1 MKNYL
6 YILTAI
12 LIFAFSETISF
23 AETKKDCSQYST
35 KTLAGL
41 ADYMRCKKG
50 LDPDKKNFFKK
61 LEYKSLKNKNFEE
74 NENKPA
80 KACHEYT
87 TKTVVG
93 LAGKLRCKLKNDD

>member
-1 MKNYL
+1 ML
-6 YILTAI
+6 
-12 LIFAFSETISF
+12 
-23 AETKKDCSQYST
+23 
-35 KTLAGL
+35 
-41 ADYMRCKKG
+41 
-50 LDPDKKNFFKK
+50 FKK

-93 LAGKLRCKLKNDD
+93 LAGKLRCKLKNDDWR